1 MENTYIK
8 YDIIRVKKGGYIL
21 NNKKSKVSQ
30 YLRKY
35 IYIFIGSIITAVGLE
50 IFLIPNNIID
60 GGVVGI
66 SIMLSAIT
74 GLPFGA
80 FLILINLPFLYLG
93 YKHIGKAFAI
103 ATTFAVISLSFW
115 SSVFLPILPVT
126 TDYFLA
132 AVFGGIITGTGV
144 GLIIR
149 NGGSLDGT
157 EIVAI
162 LTDRKTV
169 FSVGEIVMFI
179 NLFILSSASLVFG
192 WDKAMYSL
200 VAYFVIAK
208 MIDIVLKGLEETY
221 SVMIVTSQ
229 HTDIL
234 NKLMLEMDK
243 GVTVLHGE
251 GGYTKEKR
259 KILYCVVTRLEIDKL
274 KNMVLDIDEVAFV
287 TINPVSD
294 IVGGRLRL
302 KKKH

>member
-1 MENTYIK
+1 MAVTMNKQQRIK
-8 YDIIRVKKGGYIL
+8 
-21 NNKKSKVSQ
+21 Q
-30 YLRKY
+30 YLLKY
-35 IYIFIGSIITAVGLE
+35 LYLFIGAIITAAGLE

-80 FLILINLPFLYLG
+80 FLIFINLPFLYLG
-93 YKHIGKAFAI
+93 YKNIGKPFAI
-103 ATTFAVISLSFW
+103 ATTFAVICLSFW

-144 GLIIR
+144 GIIIR

-162 LTDRKTV
+162 LADKHTI

-251 GGYTKEKR
+251 GGYTKEAR

-274 KNMVLDIDEVAFV
+274 KSMVLDIDESAFV

-294 IVGGRLRL
+294 IVGGRLRI

>member
-1 MENTYIK
+1 MNT
-8 YDIIRVKKGGYIL
+8 
-21 NNKKSKVSQ
+21 KKSKLSQ
-30 YLRKY
+30 YVKKY
-35 IYIFIGSIITAVGLE
+35 IYIFIGSIITAIGLE

-103 ATTFAVISLSFW
+103 ATTFVVISLSFW
-115 SSVFLPILPVT
+115 SSVFLPVLPVT
-126 TDYFLA
+126 NDYFLA

-162 LTDRKTV
+162 LTDKKTV

-208 MIDIVLKGLEETY
+208 MIDVVLKGLEETY

-234 NKLMLEMDK
+234 NRLMLEMDK

-274 KNMVLDIDEVAFV
+274 KNMVLDIDEGAFV

-294 IVGGRLRL
+294 IVGGRLRV
-302 KKKH
+302 KKNH

>member
-1 MENTYIK
+1 MNT
-8 YDIIRVKKGGYIL
+8 
-21 NNKKSKVSQ
+21 KKSKLSQ
-30 YLRKY
+30 YVKKY

-93 YKHIGKAFAI
+93 YRHIGKAFAI

-115 SSVFLPILPVT
+115 SGVFLPILPVT

-162 LTDRKTV
+162 LTDKKTV

-208 MIDIVLKGLEETY
+208 MIDVVLKGLEETY

-234 NKLMLEMDK
+234 NRLMLEMDK

-274 KNMVLDIDEVAFV
+274 KNMVLDIDEGAFV

-294 IVGGRLRL
+294 IVGGRLRV
-302 KKKH
+302 KKNH

>member
-1 MENTYIK
+1 MGSNKNHKIK
-8 YDIIRVKKGGYIL
+8 
-21 NNKKSKVSQ
+21 Q
-30 YLRKY
+30 YTLKY
-35 IYIFIGSIITAVGLE
+35 IYLFIGAIITAVGLE

-93 YKHIGKAFAI
+93 YRHIGKAFAM
-103 ATTFAVISLSFW
+103 ATTFSVISLSIW
-115 SSVFLPILPVT
+115 SSVFLPIVPVT
-126 TDYFLA
+126 NDYFLA

-144 GLIIR
+144 GIIIR

-162 LTDRKTV
+162 LTDKKTV

-208 MIDIVLKGLEETY
+208 MIDVVLKGLEETY

-229 HTDIL
+229 HADIL

-251 GGYTKEKR
+251 GGYSQESR

-274 KNMVLDIDEVAFV
+274 KNVVLDVDESAFV

-294 IVGGRLRL
+294 IVGGRLRI
-302 KKKH
+302 KKQH